1 MSNQSFLKH
10 KLQTWFRDFTS
21 LANPLILLF
30 VPLAV
35 LKPSYNYVILIILL
49 SINEIL
55 CSLIK
60 IIFPKKRPD
69 GQSYSTLLEK
79 IDAGSF
85 PSLHTSRI
93 TITYLSLFFLTDIL
107 LLKILYTLVIAL
119 VAYSRIQL
127 KRHFLTDIIGGF
139 VIGIIITLLGLQFFT
154 I

>member
-1 MSNQSFLKH
+1 MAYQSFLKH
-10 KLQTWFRDFTS
+10 KLSTWFRDFTS

-35 LKPSYNYVILIILL
+35 LGPSHNYLVLFILL
-49 SINEIL
+49 AINEIA

-69 GQSYSTLLEK
+69 GQQYKNLLEK

-93 TITYLSLFFLTDIL
+93 TITYLSLFFLYDVLMLKL
-107 LLKILYTLVIAL
+107 LCCLVIAI
-119 VAYSRIQL
+119 VGYSRLHL
-127 KRHFLTDIIGGF
+127 KKHFLVDVVAGFIIG
-139 VIGIIITLLGLQFFT
+139 ILITLIGLQFFE

>member
-1 MSNQSFLKH
+1 MSYQPFLKH
-10 KLQTWFRDFTS
+10 KLGTWFRDFTS

-35 LKPSYNYVILIILL
+35 LKPSYNYLVLLILL
-49 SINEIL
+49 AINETA

-69 GQSYSTLLEK
+69 GQQYSNILEK

-93 TITYLSLFFLTDIL
+93 TITYLSLFFLSNVL
-107 LLKILYTLVIAL
+107 VLKILYCLIIAL
-119 VAYSRIQL
+119 VAYSRLQL
-127 KRHFLTDIIGGF
+127 KRHFLLDVIAGF
-139 VIGIIITLLGLQFFT
+139 VIGVLLTIACLQFFEM
-154 I
+154 

>member
-1 MSNQSFLKH
+1 MAYQSFLKH
-10 KLQTWFRDFTS
+10 KLNTWFRDFTS

-35 LKPSYNYVILIILL
+35 LKPSYNYLILL
-49 SINEIL
+49 ILLAINEIA

-69 GQSYSTLLEK
+69 GQQYNNILEK

-93 TITYLSLFFLTDIL
+93 TITYLSLFFLGDVL
-107 LLKILYTLVIAL
+107 VLKTLYCLVIAV
-119 VAYSRIQL
+119 VAYSRLQL
-127 KRHFLTDIIGGF
+127 KRHFLLDVVAGFIIG
-139 VIGIIITLLGLQFFT
+139 ILIAIAGLQFFEM
-154 I
+154 

>member
-1 MSNQSFLKH
+1 MSYQSFLKH
-10 KLQTWFRDFTS
+10 KSSTWFRDFTS

-35 LKPSYNYVILIILL
+35 LKPTYNYGVLL
-49 SINEIL
+49 LLLAINEIL

-69 GQSYSTLLEK
+69 GQPYSNLLEK

-93 TITYLSLFFLTDIL
+93 TITYLSLFFLNDVLI
-107 LLKILYTLVIAL
+107 LKILYCLVIAF

-127 KRHFLTDIIGGF
+127 KRHFLLDVVAGF
-139 VIGIIITLLGLQFFT
+139 IIGIIMAFIGLQFFKV
-154 I
+154 

>member
-1 MSNQSFLKH
+1 MAYQSFLKH
-10 KLQTWFRDFTS
+10 KLSTWFRDFTS

-35 LKPSYNYVILIILL
+35 LGPSHNYLVLFTLL
-49 SINEIL
+49 AINEIA

-69 GQSYSTLLEK
+69 GQQYKNLLEK

-93 TITYLSLFFLTDIL
+93 TITYLSLFFLYDVLMLKL
-107 LLKILYTLVIAL
+107 LCCLVIAI
-119 VAYSRIQL
+119 VGYSRLHL
-127 KRHFLTDIIGGF
+127 KKHFLVDVVAGFIIG
-139 VIGIIITLLGLQFFT
+139 ILITLIGLQFFE